1 MSVQLYSHSK
11 SDLEKAVEIILQ
23 KANNLLLMK
32 EKKEISSREDDLISQ
47 NDAAEFLKI
56 SIPTIIEWRKNKDLP
71 HYDFNGRFFYSKEEL
86 LQYGR
91 NRRNK

>member
-32 EKKEISSREDDLISQ
+32 EKKETSSREDDLISQ

>member
-11 SDLEKAVEIILQ
+11 NDLEKVVEIVLQ
-23 KANNLLLMK
+23 KANNLMLLK
-32 EKKEISSREDDLISQ
+32 EKNNSTQKENGLLSQ
-47 NDAAEFLKI
+47 TEAAKFLKI
-56 SIPTIIEWRKNKDLP
+56 SIPTIIDWRNSKDLP
-71 HYDFNGRFFYSKEEL
+71 HYNFNGRYFYSKEEL

>member
-32 EKKEISSREDDLISQ
+32 EKKETSSREDDLISQ

-71 HYDFNGRFFYSKEEL
+71 HYDFNGRYFYSKEEL

>member
-32 EKKEISSREDDLISQ
+32 EKKETSSREDDLISQ

-86 LQYGR
+86 LHYGR